1 MNVAGIRLENPL
13 LVCSGVLGISAS
25 LFSRL
30 EDAGI
35 GGVVSKSI
43 SLEPNNG
50 YENPTAIQL
59 PYGALNAMG
68 LPNPGIDSFLEEMGK
83 SDIDIPIII
92 SIYGKSPEEFAEVAR
107 RVGDSCAAIELNL
120 SCPHAGGLLAIG
132 QEPKLVEEVVR
143 AVKASTKLPVLAKLT
158 PNVADIQKIGLSAQK
173 GGVDAITA
181 INTVKGLALN
191 ISQEY
196 PVLSNVTGGLSGPC
210 IKPIGLR
217 CVWDLKGVLDIPII
231 GVGGISGWEDVVE
244 YMYAGASAVQLG
256 TALGRDGIDTIS
268 EIRKGLEEFTFKKEM
283 EYEDMVGLV
292 RRNFD

>member
-1 MNVAGIRLENPL
+1 MKVAGIRLENPL
-13 LVCSGVLGISAS
+13 LVCSGVLGISSS

-30 EDAGI
+30 ENVGV

-59 PYGALNAMG
+59 PYGVLNAMG
-68 LPNPGIDSFLEEMGK
+68 LPNPGVDSFLEEIGK
-83 SDIDIPIII
+83 CDIDIPIII
-92 SIYGKSPEEFAEVAR
+92 SIYGKDAGEFAEVAR

-132 QEPKLVEEVVR
+132 QEPELVENVVR
-143 AVKASTKLPVLAKLT
+143 EVKASTKLPVIAKLT

-173 GGVDAITA
+173 GGADAITA

-191 ISQEY
+191 IAQEY
-196 PVLSNVTGGLSGPC
+196 PILSNVTGGLSGPC

-217 CVWDLKGVLDIPII
+217 CVWDLKGALDIPII
-231 GVGGISGWEDVVE
+231 GVGGISSWEDVVE

-256 TALGRDGIDTIS
+256 TALGNDRIDTITK
-268 EIRKGLEEFTFKKEM
+268 IREGLEEFKKEM
-283 EYEDMVGLV
+283 EYEEMTGLV
-292 RRNFD
+292 RKNFD